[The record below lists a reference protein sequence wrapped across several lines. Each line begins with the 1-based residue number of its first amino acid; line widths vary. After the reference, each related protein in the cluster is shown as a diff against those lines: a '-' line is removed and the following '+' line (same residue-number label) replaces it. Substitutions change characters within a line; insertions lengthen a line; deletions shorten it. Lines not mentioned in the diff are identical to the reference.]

1 MLSNLTGPKSSSLIN
16 KNEIFPFSVYLVTCG
31 STAEAEKISKAL
43 LDGRLIACANII
55 GGAEKSLFSIYKW
68 EGKVEKDAEMLL
80 VMKSR
85 SELLEEI
92 VSTVKK
98 THSYD
103 LPEIIALPMMG
114 GSKEYLDWVLK
125 ETKEADSG

>member
-1 MLSNLTGPKSSSLIN
+1 MLSNLTGPMSPSPIN

-31 STAEAEKISKAL
+31 SAAEAEIISTAL
-43 LDGRLIACANII
+43 LDNRLIACANII
-55 GGAEKSLFSIYKW
+55 GGAEKSLYSIYKW

-92 VSTVKK
+92 VSAVKK
-98 THSYD
+98 AHSYD
-103 LPEIIALPMMG
+103 VPEVIALPMMG

-125 ETKEADSG
+125 ETKEAGSG

>member
-1 MLSNLTGPKSSSLIN
+1 MSPSPIN
-16 KNEIFPFSVYLVTCG
+16 KNEIFPFSVYLVTC
-31 STAEAEKISKAL
+31 SSKAEAEKISTAL

-92 VSTVKK
+92 VSAVKK
-98 THSYD
+98 VHSYD
-103 LPEIIALPMMG
+103 LPEVIALPMMG

-125 ETKEADSG
+125 ETKKAGSG

>member
-1 MLSNLTGPKSSSLIN
+1 MSPSPIN

-31 STAEAEKISKAL
+31 SAAEAEIISTAL
-43 LDGRLIACANII
+43 LDNRLIACANII
-55 GGAEKSLFSIYKW
+55 GGAEKSLYSIYKW

-92 VSTVKK
+92 VSAVKK
-98 THSYD
+98 AHSYD
-103 LPEIIALPMMG
+103 VPEVIALPMMG

-125 ETKEADSG
+125 ETKEAGSG